1 MVEPIV
7 SREFIAKNAQ
17 AQAVR
22 QINYGAEP
30 KNPFPAGSAAAA
42 AWQSCFGYA
51 LENARE
57 DVATC

>member
-7 SREFIAKNAQ
+7 SRLFIAKNAQ
-17 AQAVR
+17 AQAQR
-22 QINYGAEP
+22 QIETGQQP
-30 KNPFPAGSAAAA
+30 SNPFPAGTAAAA
-42 AWQSCFGYA
+42 AWKASLSYA